1 MNEYIFTDFLRSNV
15 VLSSEQMAA
24 LFEGSRVLE
33 PKKGEFLLSAG
44 EICRHRFF
52 IERGAV
58 REYSIDERGRE
69 HLLHFALEG
78 WFLMNVESIFFDQP
92 SSYFIEAIEPS
103 RVLLLDDKQFR
114 KLAAENEAFERFDKS
129 LLHEHIHTLQHRITA
144 LQSSSAEE
152 RYRLFT
158 KQYPEV
164 MLRVPQMMIASY
176 LGITPESLSRIRKE
190 LAQRNCRPRNTS

>member
-78 WFLMNVESIFFDQP
+78 
-92 SSYFIEAIEPS
+92 
-103 RVLLLDDKQFR
+103 
-114 KLAAENEAFERFDKS
+114 
-129 LLHEHIHTLQHRITA
+129 
-144 LQSSSAEE
+144 
-152 RYRLFT
+152 
-158 KQYPEV
+158 
-164 MLRVPQMMIASY
+164 
-176 LGITPESLSRIRKE
+176 
-190 LAQRNCRPRNTS
+190 

>member
-1 MNEYIFTDFLRSNV
+1 
-15 VLSSEQMAA
+15 
-24 LFEGSRVLE
+24 
-33 PKKGEFLLSAG
+33 
-44 EICRHRFF
+44 
-52 IERGAV
+52 
-58 REYSIDERGRE
+58 
-69 HLLHFALEG
+69 
-78 WFLMNVESIFFDQP
+78 MNVESIFFDQP

-103 RVLLLDDKQFR
+103 RVLVLDDKQFR